1 MTRGRWIAGL
11 LIAALALVAAL
22 WWSDALPVGKARQ
35 GRGKRPTAAGSGGGV
50 EGILGVD
57 RRDADRSGVGQV
69 RGRVVDVDGLPVT
82 EGRVILHCLKDGSDQ
97 SFPIDK
103 GAVEVG
109 PEGEFVGPG
118 CRGVVCAEFRH
129 PNLLPRDAWVF
140 EPNQVEQTVTARP
153 LERVVGTVLDPEGQ
167 PVAGAQLVVR
177 RGVDDDPSALPPF
190 TGRSTL
196 SDAEGI
202 FTFARVERPPCD
214 PCGEAS
220 GRCEPGAV
228 DEVPMYNAMVLVARA
243 AGFRSVEQA
252 VELDG
257 EAWEITLLA
266 PLAPVTGTLLDA
278 EGRAYPRA
286 RVLARSRARSY
297 EAHHAAVTDGEFRL
311 GELGDGDYDL
321 RAIQDGVELATAA
334 GIKAGQTVELV
345 GTRAAAGP
353 TVVIEVVASTDGRPV
368 PGASVDGGPFAG
380 AHTDEEGT
388 VRAPDVAPGTY
399 ALVIRTPRSGTQ
411 RRELVVAESPGGT
424 DEIVQRV
431 DIVYNAP

>member
-1 MTRGRWIAGL
+1 MRCR
-11 LIAALALVAAL
+11 
-22 WWSDALPVGKARQ
+22 SAR
-35 GRGKRPTAAGSGGGV
+35 RGKGAASGRPRPGPAAGST
-50 EGILGVD
+50 GILGVD

-82 EGRVILHCLKDGSDQ
+82 EGPGDPPLSEATGRIRAFRSTR
-97 SFPIDK
+97 

-118 CRGVVCAEFRH
+118 CRGMVCAEFRH
-129 PNLLPRDAWVF
+129 PSLLPRDAWVF
-140 EPNQVEQTVTARP
+140 EPNQPEQTVTARP

-266 PLAPVTGTLLDA
+266 PLTPVTGTLLDA

-286 RVLARSRARSY
+286 RVLARSRARTY
-297 EAHHAAVTDGEFRL
+297 EAHHAAVMDGEFRL
-311 GELGDGDYDL
+311 GRARRRGLRPARHPGRSRAGDGRGDQG
-321 RAIQDGVELATAA
+321 RADGRA
-334 GIKAGQTVELV
+334 GRDTGGGGPDRGDRGGGEHRRT
-345 GTRAAAGP
+345 TRARGERRRRA
-353 TVVIEVVASTDGRPV
+353 VRR
-368 PGASVDGGPFAG
+368 G
-380 AHTDEEGT
+380 AHG
-388 VRAPDVAPGTY
+388 
-399 ALVIRTPRSGTQ
+399 
-411 RRELVVAESPGGT
+411 
-424 DEIVQRV
+424 
-431 DIVYNAP
+431 

>member
-1 MTRGRWIAGL
+1 MGVRWIAGVL
-11 LIAALALVAAL
+11 VVIAALAVAL
-22 WWSDALPVGKARQ
+22 WWMDALPVGKARQ
-35 GRGKRPTAAGSGGGV
+35 GGRGKRPVAAGTQEAAG
-50 EGILGVD
+50 GILGVES
-57 RRDADRSGVGQV
+57 RDNDRSGVGQV
-69 RGRVVDVDGLPVT
+69 RGRIVDIDGLPVT
-82 EGRVILHCLKDGSDQ
+82 EGRVILHCLRDGSDQ

-103 GAVEVG
+103 GALEVG

-118 CRGVVCAEFRH
+118 CRGMICAEFRH
-129 PNLLPRDAWVF
+129 PTLLPREPWVF
-140 EPNQVEQTVTARP
+140 EVNQPEQQVTARP

-177 RGVDDDPSALPPF
+177 RGVDDDPTALPPF

-196 SDAEGI
+196 SDAEGV
-202 FTFARVERPPCD
+202 FTFARIERPPCD

-228 DEVPMYNAMVLVARA
+228 DEVPAYNALVLVARA

-257 EAWEITLLA
+257 EAWEITLLP
-266 PLAPVTGTLLDA
+266 PLAPVTGTLVDG

-286 RVLARSRARSY
+286 RVLARSRVRTY
-297 EAHHAAVTDGEFRL
+297 EAHHAAVTDGAFRL
-311 GELGDGDYDL
+311 AELGDGAYDL
-321 RAIQDGVELATAA
+321 RAVQDGVELATAA
-334 GIKAGQTVELV
+334 GVQAGAEVEMI
-345 GTRAAAGP
+345 GTRPAAGP
-353 TVVIEVVASTDGRPV
+353 TVVIEVVASSDGRPV
-368 PGASVDGGPFAG
+368 PGASVDGGPFVG

-388 VRAPDVAPGTY
+388 VRAEDVAPGTY
-399 ALVIRTPRSGTQ
+399 ALVIRTSRSGTQ
-411 RRELVVAESPGGT
+411 RREVVVAEGQAG